1 MMIKTKLK
9 HICRLHAE
17 MIALM
22 TEVRKDTDGVIDFFD
37 ESQGDEIQ
45 LVRGIS
51 RIAEELNAGIM
62 KRKDADYIECENQKI
77 VSMFRD

>member
-22 TEVRKDTDGVIDFFD
+22 TEVRKDTDGAIDFFD
-37 ESQGDEIQ
+37 EPQGDEIQ
-45 LVRGIS
+45 LIRGIN
-51 RIAEELNAGIM
+51 RIAEELNVGLM
-62 KRKDADYIECENQKI
+62 KRKDADYIECESQKI
-77 VSMFRD
+77 ISMFRD

>member
-1 MMIKTKLK
+1 MRLNTKLK

-22 TEVRKDTDGVIDFFD
+22 TEVRKDTDGAIDFFD

-77 VSMFRD
+77 ASIFRD